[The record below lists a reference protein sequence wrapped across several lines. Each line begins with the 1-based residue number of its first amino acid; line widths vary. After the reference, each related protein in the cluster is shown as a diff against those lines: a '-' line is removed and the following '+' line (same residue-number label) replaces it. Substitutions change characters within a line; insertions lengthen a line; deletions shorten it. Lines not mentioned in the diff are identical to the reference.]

1 MPESNEIMSV
11 EGQLVGIPLQEYT
24 AGPGIVVDNV
34 NHTITFDVGQWEDVA
49 TEAQYN
55 TDAVNAGGFQI
66 KYNAL
71 LKLVSVSCDVN
82 LKAGALN
89 IFTWSNRLKP
99 VATQFALG
107 NGLTL
112 YVSQTTLNQPSSATS
127 RWVNGVWMWPVV
139 GGSN

>member
-1 MPESNEIMSV
+1 MPENNQILSV
-11 EGQLVGIPLQEYT
+11 EGQLVGIPVQEYT

-107 NGLTL
+107 NGLNL
-112 YVSQTTLNQPSSATS
+112 YVSQTTLNQPSSTAS
-127 RWVNGVWMWPVV
+127 RWINGVWMWPVV

>member
-1 MPESNEIMSV
+1 MSQPNELASV

-55 TDAVNAGGFQI
+55 TSAINSGGFQI

-82 LKAGALN
+82 LKAGAQN
-89 IFTWSNRLKP
+89 IFIWSNRLKP
-99 VATQFALG
+99 VATAFALG
-107 NGLTL
+107 NGLSL
-112 YVSQTTLNQPSSATS
+112 YVSQTNLNQPSSAAS

>member
-1 MPESNEIMSV
+1 MANEIMSV

-34 NHTITFDVGQWEDVA
+34 NHIITFDVGQWEDVA

-55 TDAVNAGGFQI
+55 TGAVSNGGFQI

-71 LKLVSVSCDVN
+71 LKLLSVSCDVN
-82 LKAGALN
+82 LKAGAQN

-107 NGLTL
+107 SGLYL
-112 YVSQTTLNQPSSATS
+112 YVSQSTLYQPSSAAS